1 MVCFLVVEIL
11 VLDENNN
18 ILSNMCLDF
27 LFLVLKIV
35 LYGYCYEI
43 VVIFVD
49 GIFILVCLSN

>member
-35 LYGYCYEI
+35 LYGCCYEI

>member
-49 GIFILVCLSN
+49 GIFILVC

>member
-11 VLDENNN
+11 ELDENNN